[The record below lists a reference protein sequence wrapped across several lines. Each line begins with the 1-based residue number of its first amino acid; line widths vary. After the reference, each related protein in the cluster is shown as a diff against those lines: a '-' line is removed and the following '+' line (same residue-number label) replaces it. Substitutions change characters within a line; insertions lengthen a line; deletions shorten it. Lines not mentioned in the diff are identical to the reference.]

1 MQSEFR
7 SSNVGTEWNY
17 ELRSE
22 QEGENMQESSGQRKS
37 IERETRGQSQH
48 RGKPLRQTQRRTD
61 AGGRGH
67 HTQFWRGQKRVPPV

>member
-61 AGGRGH
+61 AGVVDITLYSGGARC
-67 HTQFWRGQKRVPPV
+67 VCLL